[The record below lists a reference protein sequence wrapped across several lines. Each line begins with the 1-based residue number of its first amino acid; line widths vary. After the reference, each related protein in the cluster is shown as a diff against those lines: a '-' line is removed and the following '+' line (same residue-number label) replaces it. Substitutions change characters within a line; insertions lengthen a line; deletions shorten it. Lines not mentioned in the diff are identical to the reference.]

1 MTEDRRPSRKP
12 DQYTGDED
20 RSVSERNRRFGA
32 SLRKLYRE
40 TLDEELSPALKETL
54 DKLEPRDD

>member
-1 MTEDRRPSRKP
+1 MTQDQSPSKKQK
-12 DQYTGDED
+12 DYTAEED

-40 TLDEELSPALKETL
+40 TLDEELSPSLQETL
-54 DKLEPRDD
+54 DKLKPKD